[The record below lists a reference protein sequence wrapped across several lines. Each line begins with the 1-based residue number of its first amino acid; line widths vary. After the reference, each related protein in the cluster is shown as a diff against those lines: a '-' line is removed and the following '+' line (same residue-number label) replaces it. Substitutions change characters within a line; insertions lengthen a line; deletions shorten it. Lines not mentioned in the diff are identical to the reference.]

1 MYRTIVRS
9 KLTAVFAG
17 LNAGQIDEVTR
28 ALAPDAQHY
37 FIGAHAL
44 SGTRSTSMSIRH
56 WYERL
61 LRLMPDI
68 HFDLQS
74 IDVEGPPWRTLA
86 VVRWTETNTG
96 TDGVRARNEGV
107 NVICISWGRVKR
119 VRIYTDTTEL
129 VRTLDR
135 LAAKGT
141 LEAHATPIVD

>member
-1 MYRTIVRS
+1 MYRTIVKS

-17 LNAGQIDEVTR
+17 LNAGHIEKVTR
-28 ALAPDAQHY
+28 EFAPDARHY
-37 FIGAHAL
+37 FIGSHAL
-44 SGTRSTSMSIRH
+44 SGTRSSSVAIRL

-74 IDVEGPPWRTLA
+74 INVEGPPWRTLA

-107 NVICISWGRVKR
+107 NVICINWGKVKS
-119 VRIYTDTTEL
+119 VSIYTDTTEL

-135 LAAKGT
+135 LATKGVQ
-141 LEAHATPIVD
+141 EAQAAPIVD